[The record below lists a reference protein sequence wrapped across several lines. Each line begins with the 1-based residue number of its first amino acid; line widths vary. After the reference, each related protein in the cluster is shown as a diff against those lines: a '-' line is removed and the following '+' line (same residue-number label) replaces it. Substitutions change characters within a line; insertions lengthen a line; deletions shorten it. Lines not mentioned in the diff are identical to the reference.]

1 VVHRLAPGGVLRP
14 SLLRSAVVIVRAL
27 YMQLSRNGKCGS
39 LTFPGLQKSGLC
51 TDKSSALLAFAGRAN
66 IPVHR
71 RAGKRCLSY
80 AASLQEAQE
89 NVPCTPET
97 AHHRFGAPKGDGHA
111 FLRSLVS
118 LSGPFQEPSLAMPVR
133 RGSTSV
139 SLMSEG
145 ENVCSSV
152 GTQPVCLSSLEAA
165 TGQLHAAKRRPMQRG
180 GGPLAR
186 SHTAC
191 LKVGRYVH
199 WRAQRQAASAVR
211 LYNVHS
217 LMQCSC
223 GGPKMLWLR
232 R

>member
-1 VVHRLAPGGVLRP
+1 VPLV
-14 SLLRSAVVIVRAL
+14 
-27 YMQLSRNGKCGS
+27 CG
-39 LTFPGLQKSGLC
+39 LP
-51 TDKSSALLAFAGRAN
+51 AG
-66 IPVHR
+66 
-71 RAGKRCLSY
+71 ST
-80 AASLQEAQE
+80 E

-111 FLRSLVS
+111 FFRSLVS
-118 LSGPFQEPSLAMPVR
+118 LSGPFREPSLAMPVR
-133 RGSTSV
+133 GGSTCA
-139 SLMSEG
+139 SLVSEG

-152 GTQPVCLSSLEAA
+152 GTQPVCLSSLDRPA
-165 TGQLHAAKRRPMQRG
+165 HAAKRSLMHRG

-191 LKVGRYVH
+191 LKVGRCVH
-199 WRAQRQAASAVR
+199 WRAQRQAASAMR